1 MKQTD
6 SNFGSVLSIILSS
19 DNSQTIL
26 KPILDLLPKEQVFNA
41 ITKENKDTLMN
52 LARQFPQLRTF
63 IESTV
68 LEILQNSPQSA
79 NHDHLSEAQKIIAFV
94 FAESSNM
101 PDSRKPGQSETS

>member
-79 NHDHLSEAQKIIAFV
+79 NHDHLSEAQKIIASV
-94 FAESSNM
+94 FGESLNV
-101 PDSRKPGQSETS
+101 PDSRK